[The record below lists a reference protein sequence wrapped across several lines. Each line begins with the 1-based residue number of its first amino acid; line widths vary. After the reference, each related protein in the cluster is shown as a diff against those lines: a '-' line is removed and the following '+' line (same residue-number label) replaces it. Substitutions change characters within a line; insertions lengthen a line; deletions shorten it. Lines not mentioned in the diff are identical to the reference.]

1 MEENLGVTV
10 ASIPTVHG
18 MFLTAALV
26 IQRGS
31 KSLRSLLG
39 RRATSAG
46 EVEDDDL
53 EVSKSR
59 RTIREYYELREVPPA
74 GQIPNEATFVMDQG
88 SEKV

>member
-10 ASIPTVHG
+10 ASIPTVRG
-18 MFLTAALV
+18 VFLTAALA

-39 RRATSAG
+39 RRATSAE
-46 EVEDDDL
+46 EVEDNDW
-53 EVSKSR
+53 EVSDSK
-59 RTIREYYELREVPPA
+59 RTNREYYELREVPPV
-74 GQIPNEATFVMDQG
+74 GQISNEATLVMDQG